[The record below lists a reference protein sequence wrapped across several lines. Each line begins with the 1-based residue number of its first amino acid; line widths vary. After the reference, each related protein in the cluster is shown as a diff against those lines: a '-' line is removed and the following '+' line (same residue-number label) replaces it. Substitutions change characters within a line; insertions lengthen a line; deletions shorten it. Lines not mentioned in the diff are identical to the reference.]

1 MQTAPHSPNVMH
13 GHHYNKSHKLVPN
26 TMNPARQK
34 VLRGMS
40 LAMSN
45 HMGHTPPPK
54 GMKESDVLSWRA
66 DQGRIARELNQEFI
80 NRSRGKGR
88 A

>member
-1 MQTAPHSPNVMH
+1 MSIAMAGYMGQVAPPE
-13 GHHYNKSHKLVPN
+13 
-26 TMNPARQK
+26 
-34 VLRGMS
+34 
-40 LAMSN
+40 
-45 HMGHTPPPK
+45 
-54 GMKESDVLSWRA
+54 GMKESDILSWRA